1 MIERVFTL
9 KRADVFRDLPSS
21 ILESLAAHLHEVHLE
36 PGETLFEKG
45 DLGHAMYVVAE
56 GRLRVHDG
64 EATLAALERG
74 SVLGEV
80 SVLTSEERMASVT
93 AETPSRLLRLEQE
106 VLYEVMAVSPE
117 ISRGLIAVLLRRL
130 GESPFASGAAGAR

>member
-45 DLGHAMYVVAE
+45 ELGHSMYVVAE

>member
-45 DLGHAMYVVAE
+45 ELGHSMYVVAE

-130 GESPFASGAAGAR
+130 GESPSASGAAGAR

>member
-45 DLGHAMYVVAE
+45 ELGHSMYVVAE

-130 GESPFASGAAGAR
+130 GESPPASGAAGAR